1 MMLIFSFL
9 FQKIKRISLAII
21 GLFSLFLLG
30 RNSRLSKQNKTLSS
44 DLQGQSQII
53 DIQKKVIDVT
63 KNNKHTELN
72 GTIQRM
78 RRYKFSDL
86 MVNITKGVQ
95 LSDKAKPMKYLKLI
109 LSTLLKEQSY
119 LRSVFVVI
127 ILTRLMFLEDNQ
139 LALIAEIVSGLVVIF
154 TTSPTAIDD

>member
-9 FQKIKRISLAII
+9 FQKIERISLAII

-78 RRYKFSDL
+78 RRDEL
-86 MVNITKGVQ
+86 
-95 LSDKAKPMKYLKLI
+95 
-109 LSTLLKEQSY
+109 
-119 LRSVFVVI
+119 
-127 ILTRLMFLEDNQ
+127 
-139 LALIAEIVSGLVVIF
+139 
-154 TTSPTAIDD
+154 